1 LALFVP
7 GAISEGARWLEAC
20 GALGAAQLK
29 QGLRSRAAGDAEAA
43 GSGSEMG
50 KRGWHVRTIQASKED
65 AHDAIVRGNTAD
77 PPIAEY
83 TGCSNA
89 AHFPSCF
96 PG

>member
-50 KRGWHVRTIQASKED
+50 KRGLFFSLACVLRVGSK
-65 AHDAIVRGNTAD
+65 VGRGVQCVLLVFAQFSPKNWAL
-77 PPIAEY
+77 
-83 TGCSNA
+83 S
-89 AHFPSCF
+89 S
-96 PG
+96 